1 MYSTQQLSK
10 DCKEIEISHCR
21 KVVFAVLSLAII
33 LLAVYGNSFNCSW
46 HFDDEPNITTNP
58 NLHMTE
64 LSREQIG
71 RALKSD
77 RNSPH
82 SLYRPVA
89 CLSFA
94 LNHYFGDLN
103 VFGYHLVNLVIHFL
117 SSIFLFLFILNTLQL
132 TSLKGRYSS
141 NAYEIALLATVL
153 WAINPIQTQAV
164 TYIVQ
169 RMAALAAMFYILS
182 MYFYLKARTVEGTQ
196 PKIAFFVSSGLSF
209 LLALGSKENAAMLPM
224 SLFLY
229 EAIVL
234 QEDTRAFFRKNV
246 KWFALTLSFIALIG
260 LLYFFSKHGN
270 IFSFLKGYENR
281 PFTLAERLLTQPRIF
296 IFYITLLLYPMPNRL
311 SIAHSFELS
320 TSLFE
325 PVTTFFAILFVFG
338 LIAFSLAIAR
348 KSPLFAYCIL
358 FFVVNHFIESTI
370 FSLELVFEHRNYL
383 PSMLFF
389 IPVAAGLCYLL
400 DHFSNR
406 KRMKYVLSAFIV
418 LLLVGLGNSTF
429 MRNFTWRNGE
439 SLWIDAS
446 EKAPGESRVH
456 HNLGRFYQDHG
467 FRQAAIEEYKK
478 ALQAPV
484 GHRRDE
490 EIVTHYN
497 LAKLFTDLGDTQVAK
512 THYEKAIA
520 MNPRFI
526 PALNNLAALL
536 DRLGETESANA
547 LLRRVLEFDPCDGHA
562 NLNTGLHYLR
572 IKEHD
577 KAIQHLT
584 KARESVALE
593 GDRLLYL
600 GIAYKQRGEYGRSSI
615 YLRRALDLRHRAM
628 DAHLHLAE
636 VYARTGLP
644 AKAELEA
651 EKAIELLMEDKRHPY
666 RIIRQ
671 MTEPAET
678 LHAEPALEIILPFIS
693 KVLGKRSAELNE
705 LEELIDET
713 LHHLAGV
720 ERP

>member
-1 MYSTQQLSK
+1 
-10 DCKEIEISHCR
+10 
-21 KVVFAVLSLAII
+21 
-33 LLAVYGNSFNCSW
+33 
-46 HFDDEPNITTNP
+46 
-58 NLHMTE
+58 
-64 LSREQIG
+64 
-71 RALKSD
+71 
-77 RNSPH
+77 
-82 SLYRPVA
+82 
-89 CLSFA
+89 
-94 LNHYFGDLN
+94 
-103 VFGYHLVNLVIHFL
+103 
-117 SSIFLFLFILNTLQL
+117 
-132 TSLKGRYSS
+132 
-141 NAYEIALLATVL
+141 
-153 WAINPIQTQAV
+153 
-164 TYIVQ
+164 
-169 RMAALAAMFYILS
+169 
-182 MYFYLKARTVEGTQ
+182 
-196 PKIAFFVSSGLSF
+196 
-209 LLALGSKENAAMLPM
+209 
-224 SLFLY
+224 
-229 EAIVL
+229 
-234 QEDTRAFFRKNV
+234 
-246 KWFALTLSFIALIG
+246 
-260 LLYFFSKHGN
+260 
-270 IFSFLKGYENR
+270 
-281 PFTLAERLLTQPRIF
+281 
-296 IFYITLLLYPMPNRL
+296 
-311 SIAHSFELS
+311 
-320 TSLFE
+320 
-325 PVTTFFAILFVFG
+325 
-338 LIAFSLAIAR
+338 
-348 KSPLFAYCIL
+348 LFAYCIL
-358 FFVVNHFIESTI
+358 FFIVNHLIESTI
-370 FSLELVFEHRNYL
+370 FSLELIFEHRNYL

-400 DHFSNR
+400 DHFAHR
-406 KRMKYVLSAFIV
+406 KRMKYVLCAFIV
-418 LLLVGLGNSTF
+418 LLLVGFGHSTF
-429 MRNFTWRNGE
+429 MRNFTWKNGE

-446 EKAPGESRVH
+446 EKAPGEFRVH

-497 LAKLFTDLGDTQVAK
+497 LAKLS
-512 THYEKAIA
+512 
-520 MNPRFI
+520 
-526 PALNNLAALL
+526 ALL

-651 EKAIELLMEDKRHPY
+651 EKAIELLMEDKRHLY